1 MTFYTEAF
9 RAHMV
14 RKMLPPNPI
23 TANALSAVPR
33 LDALPAPH
41 AGREPDG
48 ARVLRAQGRVRA
60 HEARIF
66 GIVLR
71 SEKNDAMLKNTQ
83 PENNEHI
90 LSTHYQMYL
99 PTEEELRAELA
110 RAREVA
116 ERARGC
122 GARATAR
129 GGREGSR

>member
-1 MTFYTEAF
+1 
-9 RAHMV
+9 MV

-48 ARVLRAQGRVRA
+48 ARVLRAQGRLRA

-71 SEKNDAMLKNTQ
+71 SEKNNAMSKNTQ

-116 ERARGC
+116 ERALRLAADVKVPGD
-122 GARATAR
+122 G
-129 GGREGSR
+129 